1 MIDLKI
7 PRENAND
14 DTVLIN
20 KIFFKNGDKVNKGDV
35 LFEFET
41 SKASIEFEAPEIGI
55 LYDFTITEGAQVS
68 VDTIIGSIKK
78 EAMAVAKNKKTII
91 LSADNENNK
100 NKDDINISNSAN
112 VLLKEGKQPH
122 KSEKWLTTSN
132 FQEGGEDE
140 SNISIPQNQKT
151 TNNFNK
157 RNILLKY
164 SNLKINSRKQAEI
177 KSLGITS
184 EYFNSTLGVTVE
196 LNNRRT
202 TNPFFKNSILDIVI
216 YETSLLLKN
225 KFSDLNAC
233 FLGNDEIG
241 QFEKVIPGMAM
252 DNLNNLTVA
261 SLPEFKTLG
270 DLANEI
276 IDIIVRFDAGK
287 LKGKDLKNTT
297 FTVTDLSTTGIDFIL
312 PLINGWQTFIL
323 GISKNKT
330 CFNIFGTF
338 DHRVTEGKR
347 FAEFL
352 IELKN
357 RITLYE
363 LKKEEQ
369 DTGKHCFIC
378 MQTLEMEKEY
388 GNRGLIKIDDGYGE
402 KLICRNC
409 FGGW

>member
-78 EAMAVAKNKKTII
+78 EAMGVAKNKKTII

-132 FQEGGEDE
+132 FQEGGEEE

-378 MQTLEMEKEY
+378 MQTLKMEKEY

-409 FGGW
+409 FDGW